1 MITTLAALLRY
12 TIKGGNLIDLDTE
25 LKYVDKYLTL
35 QKARFGDRLQYAIDV
50 DPALLAC
57 SVPKLGLLALV
68 ENSIVHGI
76 QGDVES
82 IRLSISCKARDGMA
96 DICVEDDGAGI
107 SEAQLQRLRE
117 SLQDETVVVM
127 QNIGIGNLSSRLRL
141 LYGDRARL
149 EIDSTSE
156 PTRHTTV
163 RILIPLEVQE
173 DVYGADH

>member
-1 MITTLAALLRY
+1 
-12 TIKGGNLIDLDTE
+12 
-25 LKYVDKYLTL
+25 
-35 QKARFGDRLQYAIDV
+35 
-50 DPALLAC
+50 
-57 SVPKLGLLALV
+57 
-68 ENSIVHGI
+68 
-76 QGDVES
+76 
-82 IRLSISCKARDGMA
+82 MA

-107 SEAQLQRLRE
+107 PEAQLHQLRE

-149 EIDSTSE
+149 EIDSVSE
-156 PTRHTTV
+156 PTRRTTV